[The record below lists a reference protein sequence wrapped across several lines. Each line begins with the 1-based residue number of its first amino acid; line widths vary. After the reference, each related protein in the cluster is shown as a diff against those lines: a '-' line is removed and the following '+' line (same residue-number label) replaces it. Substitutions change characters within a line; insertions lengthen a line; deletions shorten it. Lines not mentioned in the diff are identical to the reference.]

1 MYIYV
6 CVFLHSAVVKGF
18 QVQQIPAVTCLVT
31 VGVVRHSTNLCGIWL
46 YLTGV
51 VVEINRRVFLS
62 KGLSRL
68 VGLRR
73 HPTSRTRYAYSIWE
87 RITPGTKPT
96 NKQNQCDG
104 ARTCR
109 WISYNT
115 YDTRMYDTW
124 NIPST
129 PVTEHRCIIFTPL
142 AGENASSC
150 GTERSCCRC
159 CCNMCTLRAV
169 ESTLITNAS

>member
-18 QVQQIPAVTCLVT
+18 KVQQIPAVTCLVT

-73 HPTSRTRYAYSIWE
+73 HPTSRTRYAYI
-87 RITPGTKPT
+87 RL
-96 NKQNQCDG
+96 QYHQ
-104 ARTCR
+104 
-109 WISYNT
+109 Y
-115 YDTRMYDTW
+115 
-124 NIPST
+124 
-129 PVTEHRCIIFTPL
+129 PL
-142 AGENASSC
+142 AY
-150 GTERSCCRC
+150 
-159 CCNMCTLRAV
+159 
-169 ESTLITNAS
+169 STDFGSNILGLSAMEPLG